1 MPENISS
8 APPQGKSPR
17 DPRLDFFRG
26 LAMLIILVAHIQRNP
41 WGNWIPARFG
51 PSDAAEMFVF
61 CSGYA
66 AAIAFGATFVKAGF
80 WMGVR
85 RIALRCWQVYWA
97 HLGLFFVV
105 AAISVVAYDW
115 YSGAEGARDY
125 IAGLNL
131 GPFFDDP
138 GPQLVGL
145 FTLTYVPNYF
155 DILPMYIVILMMVPL
170 VMALQRVHVNAA
182 IGFCLAL
189 YAAAWVFNLSFPAEP
204 WSDRRWFFNP
214 LCWQLLFFT
223 GFMLARGWIKP
234 PPVKP
239 WLLVAAAAYVLLMI
253 PLSRWQIYTQVP
265 VLHTIHDALWMR
277 WHDQGGI
284 FKTNHHPLRY
294 LHIMALAYLA
304 VWLIKGREQALYNW
318 PWRVVIKVGQQALAT
333 FLTSMALAWILTIVL
348 DQLGRAPL
356 TVALVNLF
364 GLGTIVA
371 VAYMV
376 AWYKSEPWRRTMPKA
391 APGRAVPPAAEAAR
405 VQRRAGGGAAAQE
418 LPLT

>member
-1 MPENISS
+1 MTPNVSQPP
-8 APPQGKSPR
+8 APGKSPR

-26 LAMLIILVAHIQRNP
+26 LAMLIIMVAHIQWNA
-41 WGNWIPARFG
+41 WANWIPARFG

-66 AAIAFGATFVKAGF
+66 AAIAFGGTFLRAGF

-97 HLGLFFVV
+97 HLGLFFFI
-105 AAISVVAYDW
+105 AATSVVAYNMF
-115 YSGAEGARDY
+115 SGEPDSRNY
-125 IAGLNL
+125 ITGLNL

-138 GPQLVGL
+138 ASQLVGL

-170 VMALQRVHVNAA
+170 VVALQRIHLNLA
-182 IGFCLAL
+182 IGFCVGL
-189 YAAAWVFNLSFPAEP
+189 YGIAWAFNLNFPAEP
-204 WSDRRWFFNP
+204 WSDRPWFFNP
-214 LCWQLLFFT
+214 LAWQLLFFT
-223 GFMLARGWIKP
+223 GFMLARGWIQP
-234 PPVKP
+234 PPFTP
-239 WLLVAAAAYVLLMI
+239 RLVIAAAVFVLVMI

-265 VLHTIHDALWMR
+265 ALHAIHDWVWLR
-277 WHDQGGI
+277 WHDQPGI

-294 LHIMALAYLA
+294 LHILALAYLA
-304 VWLIKGREQALYNW
+304 IWLLQGREQLLYGW

-333 FLTSMALAWILTIVL
+333 FLTSMALAWILTIAL
-348 DQLGRAPL
+348 DQLGRDAL

-371 VAYMV
+371 VAYLV
-376 AWYKSEPWRRTMPKA
+376 GWYKSEPWRRPRSSG
-391 APGRAVPPAAEAAR
+391 APATA
-405 VQRRAGGGAAAQE
+405 
-418 LPLT
+418 